1 MKIKTMKKQESD
13 FVKNSS
19 LIVNTKTVEKQRT
32 TIDLTPEEHKFL
44 KEQKVPLEEIRLL
57 EILKKEEEWK
67 LLSKKEKQN
76 KRKVAISFLERESHN
91 TIRKALREY
100 MKKHEK

>member
-1 MKIKTMKKQESD
+1 MAIKTMKKQESD

-44 KEQKVPLEEIRLL
+44 QKENEG
-57 EILKKEEEWK
+57 
-67 LLSKKEKQN
+67 
-76 KRKVAISFLERESHN
+76 ISFRG

>member
-1 MKIKTMKKQESD
+1 MKLKISKSKDSD

-19 LIVNTKTVEKQRT
+19 LTVNTKTVEKQRT

-44 KEQKVPLEEIRLL
+44 KKQKENEG
-57 EILKKEEEWK
+57 
-67 LLSKKEKQN
+67 
-76 KRKVAISFLERESHN
+76 ISFRG

-100 MKKHEK
+100 MKKHEE

>member
-1 MKIKTMKKQESD
+1 MKLKTSKSKDSD

-19 LIVNTKTVEKQRT
+19 LTVNTKTVEKQRT

-44 KEQKVPLEEIRLL
+44 KEQKENEG
-57 EILKKEEEWK
+57 
-67 LLSKKEKQN
+67 
-76 KRKVAISFLERESHN
+76 ISFRG

-100 MKKHEK
+100 MKKHEE

>member
-1 MKIKTMKKQESD
+1 MKLKTSKKKDSD

-19 LIVNTKTVEKQRT
+19 LTVNTKTVEKQRT

-44 KEQKVPLEEIRLL
+44 KEQKEI
-57 EILKKEEEWK
+57 EG
-67 LLSKKEKQN
+67 
-76 KRKVAISFLERESHN
+76 ISFRG

-100 MKKHEK
+100 MKKHEE

>member
-1 MKIKTMKKQESD
+1 MKLKTSKNKDSD

-19 LIVNTKTVEKQRT
+19 LTVNSKTVEKQRT

-44 KEQKVPLEEIRLL
+44 KEQKENEG
-57 EILKKEEEWK
+57 
-67 LLSKKEKQN
+67 
-76 KRKVAISFLERESHN
+76 ISFRG

-100 MKKHEK
+100 MKKHDE

>member
-1 MKIKTMKKQESD
+1 MALRTMKKKESD

-19 LIVNTKTVEKQRT
+19 LIVNTKNVEKQRT
-32 TIDLTPEEHKFL
+32 TIDLTQEEYKFL
-44 KEQKVPLEEIRLL
+44 KDQKENEG
-57 EILKKEEEWK
+57 
-67 LLSKKEKQN
+67 
-76 KRKVAISFLERESHN
+76 ISFRG